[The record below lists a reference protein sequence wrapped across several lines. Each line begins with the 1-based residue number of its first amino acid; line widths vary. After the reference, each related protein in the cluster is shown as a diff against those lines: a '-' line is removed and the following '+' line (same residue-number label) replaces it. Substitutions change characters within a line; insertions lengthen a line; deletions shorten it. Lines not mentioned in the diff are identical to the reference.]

1 MKKMNQKTH
10 MMHVVHYL
18 LYLMFI
24 LSVILSG
31 AHLVAPDAAT
41 AATAAE
47 IDRDVSAALK
57 DLYVSSPAAK
67 ELSTKAKAILVFP
80 SIVKG
85 GFFVGGQYGEGA
97 LLKGGKTV
105 GYYNSAAA
113 SYGLQAGLQK
123 FGFALFFMKDTALE
137 YIDKSKG
144 WEIGIGP
151 SIVIVDKGTAR
162 ALTTTTA
169 KDDIYA
175 FFFDQSGLMAGM
187 GLQGSKITKI
197 NKDKEEKKE

>member
-1 MKKMNQKTH
+1 MTKVNQKTRI
-10 MMHVVHYL
+10 MYTFQSL
-18 LYLMFI
+18 LFVLFFLSAMF
-24 LSVILSG
+24 SG
-31 AHLVAPDAAT
+31 ANLVCPDTAIAAS
-41 AATAAE
+41 AAE

-57 DLYVSSPAAK
+57 NLYVSSPAAK

-85 GFFVGGQYGEGA
+85 GFMVGGQYGEGA
-97 LLKGGKTV
+97 LIKEGKTV
-105 GYYNSAAA
+105 DYYNSVAA

-123 FGFALFFMKDTALE
+123 FGFALFFMKDSALE
-137 YIDKSKG
+137 YLNESKG
-144 WEIGIGP
+144 WEIGVGP

-162 ALTTTTA
+162 SLTSSTA

-175 FFFDQSGLMAGM
+175 FFFDQTGLMAGM

-197 NKDKEEKKE
+197 TPDK